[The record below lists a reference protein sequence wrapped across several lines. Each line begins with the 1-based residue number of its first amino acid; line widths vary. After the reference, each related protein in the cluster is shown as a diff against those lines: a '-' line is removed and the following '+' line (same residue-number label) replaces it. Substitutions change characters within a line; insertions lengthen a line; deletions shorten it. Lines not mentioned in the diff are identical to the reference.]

1 MSGGPAETSAM
12 DASLSRAGEDR
23 RSVVLAEDDPD
34 ISLLVSRK
42 LTAFGFD
49 VQTVSDGR
57 AAWRVIQ
64 EQRPSLVLL
73 DIMMPGLTGVE
84 VCRRMRSLPS
94 TSDIPVILL
103 TARAQQSDVQ
113 EGLDAG
119 ADDYFVK
126 PFSPRALLERV
137 EQFTSAVVS

>member
-1 MSGGPAETSAM
+1 MTSAM
-12 DASLSRAGEDR
+12 DASLSRTGEVR

-42 LTAFGFD
+42 LTASGFS

-103 TARAQQSDVQ
+103 TARAFNIVGDA
-113 EGLDAG
+113 LD
-119 ADDYFVK
+119 
-126 PFSPRALLERV
+126 ERLDPMRRR
-137 EQFTSAVVS
+137 

>member
-1 MSGGPAETSAM
+1 MTPSTPL
-12 DASLSRAGEDR
+12 ASDDR

-34 ISLLVSRK
+34 ISLLVTRK
-42 LTAFGFD
+42 LTASGFA
-49 VQTVSDGR
+49 VRSVSDGR

-94 TSDIPVILL
+94 TADIPVILL

-126 PFSPRALLERV
+126 PFSPRALLERID
-137 EQFTSAVVS
+137 QFTSAVLT